1 MLLIACNDVPDE
13 PPVAGATSS
22 PAPTAT
28 RRPRATATP
37 RAGPTTPPLPV
48 STPEGTTGIL
58 DVPSGDVRLDD
69 ACLDEAAGRSDPPA
83 DPRFKPTDQPIAPPD
98 PYAPIPFV
106 QDRDLQDAMM
116 AALGDEADD
125 YAFVVKDLATGK
137 GAAHNADRV
146 FNAASMFKLFV
157 MYEVF
162 HQQSL
167 GLIDWDTELVV
178 SPYYDAFALSP
189 RSTELCEVISIA
201 GAMEAML
208 SVSDNAA
215 AVMLQDVAG
224 AGNINNAIGAL
235 GVLNSGLY
243 TEGLPLTAA
252 DVALLLEAIGRGE
265 AVSPQASADMLQL
278 MSHESI
284 DNGLVSGLPEGV
296 TVAHKTGNWSDATHD
311 GGIVFAETGPY
322 VFVALSQTDHETS
335 VIRAL
340 SHAAYEYFAGR

>member
-1 MLLIACNDVPDE
+1 
-13 PPVAGATSS
+13 
-22 PAPTAT
+22 
-28 RRPRATATP
+28 
-37 RAGPTTPPLPV
+37 V

-58 DVPSGDVRLDD
+58 EVPSGDVRLDD
-69 ACLDEAAGRSDPPA
+69 ACLDEVAGGADPPS
-83 DPRFKPTDQPIAPPD
+83 DPRFKPTDQPITPPD
-98 PYAPIPFV
+98 PYTPVPFV
-106 QDRDLQDAMM
+106 EDGELQDAMM
-116 AALGDEADD
+116 DALGDDADD
-125 YAFVVKDLATGK
+125 YAFVVKDLATGR
-137 GAAHNADRV
+137 GAMLNADRI

-167 GLIDWDTELVV
+167 GLIDWKTELVV

-189 RSTELCEVISIA
+189 RSTQLCQVITVA

-224 AGNINNAIGAL
+224 AGNINNAISAF
-235 GVLNSGLY
+235 GVVNSGLY
-243 TEGLPLTAA
+243 TDGLPLTAA

-265 AVSPQASADMLQL
+265 AVSPEASADMLQL

-296 TVAHKTGNWSDATHD
+296 PVAHKTGNWSDATHD
-311 GGIVFAETGPY
+311 GGIVFAPNGPY

-340 SHAAYEYFAGR
+340 SEAAYEYFAGR